1 MHQNIVCAKFSIL
14 HTLRCKSYKSDRLTN
29 LDTFFVCLFSLPKY
43 FGLRW
48 HLISRQGRLKSEV
61 KSELCSI
68 VVIIVIFFSICV
80 KIAEWSQYC
89 GVKPVLSGVEW
100 VEVKSVLNS
109 TSNLLPPSPSLANSK
124 LISTATTRFVMIN
137 IMILNLVIMCSH
149 LSPLITAN

>member
-29 LDTFFVCLFSLPKY
+29 LDTFLFAFLVCPNTLDCDDK
-43 FGLRW
+43 

-80 KIAEWSQYC
+80 KI
-89 GVKPVLSGVEW
+89 VD
-100 VEVKSVLNS
+100 
-109 TSNLLPPSPSLANSK
+109 
-124 LISTATTRFVMIN
+124 
-137 IMILNLVIMCSH
+137 
-149 LSPLITAN
+149 